1 MERKKAFDERKV
13 QLAVDFLRELDLKVA
28 EGRVGVLAESAGGV
42 KVVWS
47 KKLHST
53 AGRANWKR
61 ETLVSRDPAGEGTK
75 IYRHHASIEL
85 AEKVIDDEGKAVQME
100 LKLRWTCGMKKL
112 AHGFLQNV
120 L

>member
-1 MERKKAFDERKV
+1 MAD
-13 QLAVDFLRELDLKVA
+13 
-28 EGRVGVLAESAGGV
+28 GRVGVLAESAGGV

-61 ETLVSRDPAGEGTK
+61 ETLVSRDPAGEGTR

-100 LKLRWTCGMKKL
+100 LKLRWTCGMKKWL
-112 AHGFLQNV
+112 MVSYRTSCECSGS
-120 L
+120 